1 MSIGKKWEKSPAN
14 SIIFTKF
21 ASPSAVFQPAHST
34 CNKRTA
40 KPTPTAEE
48 RFAEY
53 LRSNRKRRTAERFAI
68 LDRVMATQGHFSA
81 EELCEMMRRD
91 DYPVSVATVY
101 ATLELLV
108 NCGLAVMR
116 RFADK
121 ANLYERASASAPDH
135 HHLICTSCG
144 KIKEVRDQ
152 ALTDLIASRRFAGF
166 TQSYFSLNIY
176 GTCGAC
182 NRKRRGKNDKEK

>member
-1 MSIGKKWEKSPAN
+1 MLTFCPTEAHRHMSIGKKWEKSPAN

-34 CNKRTA
+34 CNMRTA

-108 NCGLAVMR
+108 NCGLATR
-116 RFADK
+116 PTCTSGLRHP
-121 ANLYERASASAPDH
+121 RPTTITSSAPRAE
-135 HHLICTSCG
+135 
-144 KIKEVRDQ
+144 K
-152 ALTDLIASRRFAGF
+152 SRKCATRP
-166 TQSYFSLNIY
+166 
-176 GTCGAC
+176 
-182 NRKRRGKNDKEK
+182 